1 MSINLMVNGLP
12 GNMAKEVISAALR
25 RGWNV
30 LPFSLTGKGS
40 PESFEHE
47 GRSFKLL
54 GPEDKENALVDLRKE
69 YGNFISVDYTHPSAV
84 NVNGSFYSKN
94 QLPFV
99 MGTTGGDREL
109 LFKEVVDSKTYAVIA
124 PNMCKPIVVLQ
135 SMIAQMAQRFPGVF
149 EGYTLRVAE
158 SHQKTKA
165 DTSGTAK
172 AIVASLNDLGMPFGE
187 EDIVLHREEQ
197 AQLDFGVP
205 ADYLNG
211 HAYHTYEI
219 ISPDGTAEIEFQH
232 NINGRRIYA
241 EGTCDAALF
250 LASRI
255 AMGAEQKLYNMIEVL
270 EAGAMKS

>member
-30 LPFSLTGKGS
+30 MPYSLTGSGS
-40 PESFEHE
+40 PEAFEYE
-47 GRSFKLL
+47 GRSFQLVSPAQKDALL
-54 GPEDKENALVDLRKE
+54 PELKTQ
-69 YGNFISVDYTHPSAV
+69 YGDFLSVDYTHPSAV
-84 NVNGSFYSKN
+84 NVNGSFYAQN

-99 MGTTGGDREL
+99 MGTTGGDRDQ
-109 LFKEVVDSKTYAVIA
+109 LFAEVKESSTYAVIA

-135 SMIAQMAQRFPGVF
+135 SMIAQMAERFPGVF
-149 EGYTLRVAE
+149 QGYTLRVAE

-172 AIVASLNDLGMPFGE
+172 AIVASLNDLGMPYTE
-187 EDIVLHREEQ
+187 EDITLHRTEE
-197 AQLDFGVP
+197 AQVGFGVP
-205 ADYLNG
+205 AEYLGG

-241 EGTCDAALF
+241 EGTCDAVEF
-250 LASRI
+250 LQGRI
-255 AMGAEQKLYNMIEVL
+255 QSGAEQKLYNMIEVL
-270 EAGAMKS
+270 EAGAMK